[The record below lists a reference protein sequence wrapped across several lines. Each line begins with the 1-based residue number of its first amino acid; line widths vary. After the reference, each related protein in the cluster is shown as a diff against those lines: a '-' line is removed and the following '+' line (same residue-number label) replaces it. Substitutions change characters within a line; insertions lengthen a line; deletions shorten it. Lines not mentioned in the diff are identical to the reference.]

1 MLRQSDASS
10 QGAVH
15 EFGGAAALGA
25 VVSACLGSALAGR
38 TDRLAGQQSVL
49 ATIDREQL
57 EARLG
62 WLRDYREAIE
72 AGASGTK

>member
-38 TDRLAGQQSVL
+38 TDRLGTPAVGVGDDRPRAPGGTPGL
-49 ATIDREQL
+49 A
-57 EARLG
+57 
-62 WLRDYREAIE
+62 RDYREAID